1 MGEVSVPVNGRP
13 FTLTCDDGQEART
26 RRLAQYVDAKVA
38 KFVAAVGQVGDGKLL
53 LLAALVITDELVDA
67 NEALQQERG
76 RAAAAQAAALTN
88 GVHRVSK
95 PVETI
100 AARVGTP

>member
-1 MGEVSVPVNGRP
+1 MGEVSVPVNARP
-13 FTLTCDDGQEART
+13 FTLTYDDGREART

-38 KFVAAVGQVGDGKLL
+38 RFVATVGQVVDAKLL
-53 LLAALVITDELVDA
+53 LLATVVITDELVDA
-67 NEALQQERG
+67 NKALQQERG
-76 RAAAAQAAALTN
+76 RAAAALTK

>member
-1 MGEVSVPVNGRP
+1 MGQISVPVNGRP
-13 FTLTCDDGQEART
+13 FTLTCDDGQEPRI

-38 KFVAAVGQVGDGKLL
+38 QFVTTVGQAGDAKLL
-53 LLAALVITDELVDA
+53 LLAALVIADELVDA

-76 RAAAAQAAALTN
+76 RAAAAESAALTN
-88 GVHRVSK
+88 GVHRMSK

-100 AARVGTP
+100 AACVGTP